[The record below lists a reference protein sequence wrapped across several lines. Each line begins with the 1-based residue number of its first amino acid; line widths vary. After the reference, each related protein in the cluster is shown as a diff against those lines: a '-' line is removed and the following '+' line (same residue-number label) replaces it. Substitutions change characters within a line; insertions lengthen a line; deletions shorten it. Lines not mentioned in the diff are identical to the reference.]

1 MSLEEN
7 KAIVRRFYE
16 SIGGEPW
23 TRRIREATNREA
35 ETEQLLSTYFSEYYA
50 PNCFMHATE
59 GDRSLE
65 KDIKETAP
73 YFTAFPDLR
82 ATVED
87 LIAEDDKVVA
97 RWTMRGTH
105 ENTVRDIPATGK
117 KVTVN
122 GVTIKRMA
130 NGKVVEEWALI
141 NMLSLYQ
148 QVGATPP
155 K

>member
-16 SIGGEPW
+16 SIGGEGW
-23 TRRIREATNREA
+23 LRRIREAENHEVEA
-35 ETEQLLSTYFSEYYA
+35 EQLLSAYFAEYYT

-65 KDIKETAP
+65 EDIKETAP
-73 YFTAFPDLR
+73 YFTAFPDLK

-87 LIAEDDKVVA
+87 LIAEGDKVVA
-97 RWTMRGTH
+97 RWTMSGTH

-122 GVTIKRMA
+122 GVTIKRIA

-148 QVGATPP
+148 QVGVAPP

>member
-1 MSLEEN
+1 MSVEEN

-16 SIGGEPW
+16 SIGHENQA
-23 TRRIREATNREA
+23 RQIREAGNPIAGA
-35 ETEQLLSTYFSEYYA
+35 EKVVRAIFTQAYTPDCL
-50 PNCFMHATE
+50 MHATE

-65 KDIKETAP
+65 EDIKDTAL
-73 YFTAFPDLR
+73 YFAAFPDIK

-87 LIAEDDKVVA
+87 VIAEGDKVVA

-105 ENTVRDIPATGK
+105 ENAVKDIPATGK

-122 GVTIKRMA
+122 GITIKHMA

-141 NMLSLYQ
+141 NMLSLFQ
-148 QVGATPP
+148 QIGATPP

>member
-1 MSLEEN
+1 MSVEEN

-16 SIGGEPW
+16 SIGGEQW
-23 TRRIREATNREA
+23 CCRIREAENREA
-35 ETEQLLSTYFSEYYA
+35 ETEQLLSTFFAEYYA

-59 GDRSLE
+59 GDRSLKE
-65 KDIKETAP
+65 DIRETAP
-73 YFTAFPDLR
+73 YFTAFPDLK

-87 LIAEDDKVVA
+87 IIAEGDKVIA
-97 RWTMRGTH
+97 RWTMNGTH

-122 GVTIKRMA
+122 GVTIKRMV

-141 NMLSLYQ
+141 NMLGLYQ
-148 QVGATPP
+148 QIGAIPP

>member
-1 MSLEEN
+1 MSVEEN
-7 KAIVRRFYE
+7 KAIIRRFYE
-16 SIGGEPW
+16 SVGDERW
-23 TRRIREATNREA
+23 VRRIREAGNREA
-35 ETEQLLSTYFSEYYA
+35 ETEKLLRTFFSEYYA

-65 KDIKETAP
+65 EDIRETAP
-73 YFTAFPDLR
+73 YFTAFPDLK

-87 LIAEDDKVVA
+87 IIAEGDKVVA
-97 RWTMRGTH
+97 RWTIRGND
-105 ENTVRDIPATGK
+105 ENGIRDIPATGK

-130 NGKVVEEWALI
+130 HGKVVEEWALI
-141 NMLSLYQ
+141 NMLGMLQ
-148 QVGATPP
+148 QIGAIPQ

>member
-1 MSLEEN
+1 MSIEEN
-7 KAIVRRFYE
+7 KTIVRRFYE
-16 SIGGEPW
+16 SIGGERW
-23 TRRIREATNREA
+23 THRIRKATNREA
-35 ETEQLLSTYFSEYYA
+35 ETEKLLSAYFHEYYA
-50 PNCFMHATE
+50 PDCSMHATE
-59 GDRSLE
+59 SDRSLE
-65 KDIKETAP
+65 EDIKETAP
-73 YFTAFPDLR
+73 YFTAFPDLK

-87 LIAEDDKVVA
+87 LIAEGDKVVA

-122 GVTIKRMA
+122 GVTIKRMTD
-130 NGKVVEEWALI
+130 GKVVEEWALI

-148 QVGATPP
+148 QVGVVLP

>member
-1 MSLEEN
+1 MSIEEN

-16 SIGGEPW
+16 SIGGEGW

-35 ETEQLLSTYFSEYYA
+35 ETEKLLSGYFSEYYA

-65 KDIKETAP
+65 EDIKETAP
-73 YFTAFPDLR
+73 YFTAFPDLK

-87 LIAEDDKVVA
+87 LIAEGDKVVA

-122 GVTIKRMA
+122 GVTIKRMTD
-130 NGKVVEEWALI
+130 GKVVEEWALI

-148 QVGATPP
+148 QVGVAPP
-155 K
+155 R

>member
-1 MSLEEN
+1 MSVEEN
-7 KAIVRRFYE
+7 KVIVRRFYE
-16 SIGGEPW
+16 SIGGEGW
-23 TRRIREATNREA
+23 VRRIRGAGNREA
-35 ETEQLLSTYFSEYYA
+35 ETEKLLSAFFSEYYA
-50 PNCFMHATE
+50 PDCFMHATE

-65 KDIKETAP
+65 EDIRETAP
-73 YFTAFPDLR
+73 YFTAFLDLK
-82 ATVED
+82 AIVED
-87 LIAEDDKVVA
+87 IIAEGDKVVA

-141 NMLSLYQ
+141 NMLGLYQ
-148 QVGATPP
+148 QIGAVPP